1 MIKLPRKESETVEF
15 KTSFSDEVIET
26 LVAFA
31 NTKGGTVYIGIGG
44 KGEIL
49 GIAISNESVQNWIN
63 EIKSKTYPNLVPE
76 AFTFDANGKTLV
88 SLFVQDYPIKPV
100 AVRGR
105 YYKRA
110 GNSNHLLDLQ
120 EISSLYLHTYN
131 SSWDSHSTDR
141 FSLNDISLEKVQHF
155 IGRANKIRDNGISDD
170 PLTVLRKFELIKEE
184 RITNACHLLFASQ
197 ELFSTSVQIGR
208 FSDPVTIKDD
218 RTIRSDLLGQIEE
231 VFEAVKKHLNKEIII
246 TGNPQHEERWQ
257 YPLNAIREIII
268 NMIVHR
274 DYQDSANSI
283 IKIFDD
289 RIEFFNPGRLLAGLS
304 VEQLLSGNYISH
316 VRNKKIAA
324 MFKEIG
330 IIEQYG
336 SGISRVIKAFSNDR
350 LAPPRFENFQHGFK
364 VTVFNQKIN
373 VIENVIENHPGK
385 ETRIINMISQNGRI
399 SIASIAKTLGISER
413 TAHRYIKILQNKHKI
428 RRIGS
433 DKGGNWEVISTAGS
447 KT

>member
-1 MIKLPRKESETVEF
+1 MPKLPRKESETVEF

-31 NTKGGTVYIGIGG
+31 NTKGGTVYIGIDG
-44 KGEIL
+44 KGEIR
-49 GIAISNESVQNWIN
+49 GVAISNESVQNWVN
-63 EIKSKTYPNLVPE
+63 EIKSKTYPNLVPDGS
-76 AFTFDANGKTLV
+76 AFDASGKTVV
-88 SLFVQDYPIKPV
+88 SLFIQEYPIKPV

-120 EISSLYLHTYN
+120 EISSLYLRTYN
-131 SSWDSHSTDR
+131 SSWDSHITDSYS
-141 FSLNDISLEKVQHF
+141 FKDISLEKVQRF
-155 IGRANKIRDNGISDD
+155 IGRANKIRDIGISDD
-170 PLTVLRKFELIKEE
+170 PLTVLRKFELIKAE
-184 RITNACHLLFASQ
+184 RITNACQLLFASADQ
-197 ELFSTSVQIGR
+197 FSAAVQIGR

-218 RTIRSDLLGQIEE
+218 RTIRSDLLGQIDE

-289 RIEFFNPGRLLAGLS
+289 RIEFFNPGRLHAGLS
-304 VEQLLSGNYISH
+304 VEQLLGGNYISH

-324 MFKEIG
+324 IFKEAG
-330 IIEQYG
+330 IIEQSG

-373 VIENVIENHPGK
+373 VVENVVENDSLILDLIQK
-385 ETRIINMISQNGRI
+385 NSAVSAAQ
-399 SIASIAKTLGISER
+399 IARNLNITER
-413 TAHRYIKILQNKHKI
+413 TAQRYLKNLRERKLI
-428 RRIGS
+428 RRIGP
-433 DKGGNWEVISTAGS
+433 DKGGRWETEG
-447 KT
+447 